1 VRFKARSGRTAGAAL
16 CALLLC
22 ACMDN
27 TVYVRT
33 DGSPAALFGVAHL
46 LPPKS
51 PPAMMDLGVTFKSA
65 GRIIPSASDT
75 LYQAM
80 RDGLARSHWSVRRL
94 GGSSDDFSDAIGA
107 IVTAAAGTL
116 PAQPSSSGVTP
127 RLLMLVENAPDL
139 SAGTQTR
146 YFLSGM
152 TFGAWSLHKPTDRYD
167 VTLSYRDPQGLER
180 VYRSHQDLL
189 FSTGSKLFGRDQ
201 QGLEGLKHYDTP
213 VAAFKGVV
221 DNSVYGARRGTVT
234 AGTPRFDPPK
244 AQAPVQAH
252 APLPVQ
258 PRPPAPAMAPQPATT
273 APPKPVQ
280 PVLPKPAVTVP
291 PPSAPATPPGPAAA
305 APPQPA
311 LVAPPRPALPKTPSS
326 PRIRN

>member
-1 VRFKARSGRTAGAAL
+1 M
-16 CALLLC
+16 LLC
-22 ACMDN
+22 ACMN
-27 TVYVRT
+27 NAIYVRT

-80 RDGLARSHWSVRRL
+80 REGLAKSHWSVRRL
-94 GGSSDDFSDAIGA
+94 GGSADDFSAAIRA
-107 IVTAAAGTL
+107 VVTAPAGTL
-116 PAQPSSSGVTP
+116 PAQPSATAATP

-139 SAGTQTR
+139 SSGTQAR
-146 YFLSGM
+146 YFVSGM

-167 VTLSYRDPQGLER
+167 VTLTYRDPQGLER

-201 QGLEGLKHYDTP
+201 QGLEGLRHYDTP

-221 DNSVYGARRGTVT
+221 DNSVYGARHGTVT
-234 AGTPRFDPPK
+234 AGTPRFDLPR
-244 AQAPVQAH
+244 AQAPPPAR

-258 PRPPAPAMAPQPATT
+258 PRTPAAPVTAPPPVVDGHAGARLSPGNAAGPARGRAPPAPA
-273 APPKPVQ
+273 
-280 PVLPKPAVTVP
+280 
-291 PPSAPATPPGPAAA
+291 
-305 APPQPA
+305 
-311 LVAPPRPALPKTPSS
+311 
-326 PRIRN
+326 N